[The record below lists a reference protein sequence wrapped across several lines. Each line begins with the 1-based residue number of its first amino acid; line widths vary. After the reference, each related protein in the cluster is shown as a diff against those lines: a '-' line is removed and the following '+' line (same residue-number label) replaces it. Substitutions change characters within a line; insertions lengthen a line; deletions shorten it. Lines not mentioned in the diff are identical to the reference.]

1 MQKYYAL
8 IFCLLLFSGKSYSQ
22 YNNTNDDNLKSV
34 VKVPAGYNFGQTD
47 APNSTVQT
55 VNGFDNFFLGVDFGE
70 PHIVTNPRNPLNSI
84 CAFNT
89 NSVYVTLDGHNW
101 NRITV
106 SFPGFASSEILGDPV
121 LAFDSL
127 GNIIYQQLY
136 QQGSTYG
143 VVVTRSTNGG
153 QSFSGA
159 YRVTSTTVGLS
170 DKEWICAD
178 QTAGPYSNYLYTGWR
193 QFGSTGMRFC
203 RSTNGGVNWSTPI
216 TLNGD
221 QGAYVCVGPN
231 GSIQG
236 GSVYMANTAGSGIF
250 VARSTD
256 GGATMLPQVLA
267 TAFSGSGVICS
278 GRQTVK
284 GCIRTNSFPKIA
296 ADNSYGAYR
305 GNVYVVYEANPDG
318 IDNADVFL
326 VRSNDF
332 GNTWDPPVRVND
344 DATTTDQWLP
354 SISVDNTNGR
364 IYLSWFDSREDPT
377 ANLQTKIY
385 STFSTDGGLTFTTN
399 SPVSTT
405 LFNPDNMKVSQGS
418 GQAFYIG
425 DYMGV
430 AAINKTSLSVW
441 MDGRSNNLGSYVG
454 YYPDFAMTIN
464 PVSAFLPNNDS
475 AFVTVKIPAIKGPLN
490 DRVKFTAALDSLP
503 TSGSIQ
509 LSFVNGR
516 DSITAFPD
524 SVVLRVKTIGSLN
537 QRLFKVTV
545 TGSGSNGTPVHKRV
559 VDVLANSSYVSVSS
573 NRPGLTEFKINGV
586 TYNTAQT
593 QVFPNG
599 TNITLEAVT
608 PSSGTQTR
616 YAFTSWSNGGTNP
629 QTITVNGNLNITANF
644 RPQYKITGITPYAS
658 TFGTNVFYDSMQV
671 FQFGV
676 TSRRVTSGGTFYFHA
691 WIGAG
696 ANSYTSPDSTG
707 RDSMVTFALKNAIV
721 ESALWNDTPIGIAN
735 ISTEVPK
742 EFQLL
747 QNYPNPFNPVTNIR
761 FDIAKSTQTRILIY
775 DLLGKEV
782 ASVLDRQLTPGRYMI
797 DFNAEN
803 LSSGIYFYKLIT
815 DDFVSIK
822 KMTVLK

>member
-1 MQKYYAL
+1 MQRIIAT
-8 IFCLLLFSGKSYSQ
+8 IFCILVLSSNSYSQ
-22 YNNTNDDNLKSV
+22 NNNEDNLKSV
-34 VKVPAGYNFGQTD
+34 VKVPSGYNFGITD

-89 NSVYVTLDGHNW
+89 NSVYVTFDGHSW
-101 NRITV
+101 NRVSV

-127 GNIIYQQLY
+127 GNLIYQQLY

-153 QSFSGA
+153 ASFSGA

-193 QFGSTGMRFC
+193 QFGSTGMRFS
-203 RSTNGGVNWSTPI
+203 RSTNGGVNWSSPI
-216 TLNGD
+216 TLTGD
-221 QGAYVCVGPN
+221 QGAYVCVGPD
-231 GSIQG
+231 GPIQG
-236 GSVYMANTAGSGIF
+236 GSVYMANTSGQSIR

-256 GGATMLPQVLA
+256 GGATMLPQVVA
-267 TAFSGSGVICS
+267 TTFLGSGVSCS

-305 GNVYVVYEANPDG
+305 GNVYVVYEANPG
-318 IDNADVFL
+318 TGDVSDIFL
-326 VRSNDF
+326 IRSTDYGQNWF
-332 GNTWDPPVRVND
+332 PPVRVND

-354 SISVDNTNGR
+354 AISVDNTNGR
-364 IYLSWFDSREDPT
+364 IYISWLDSREDP
-377 ANLQTKIY
+377 ASDLQTKMYGTY
-385 STFSTDGGLTFTTN
+385 STNGGVSFVAN

-425 DYMGV
+425 DYIGV
-430 AAINKTSLSVW
+430 SAINKTALTVW

-454 YYPDFAMTIN
+454 YYPDYAMTIN
-464 PVSAFLPNNDS
+464 PVSAFMPNNDS
-475 AFVTVKIPAIKGPLN
+475 TFVTVKVPEVKGPFN
-490 DRVKFTAALDSLP
+490 DRVKFTAALDSVP

-509 LSFVNGR
+509 LSFVNGK

-524 SVVLRVKTIGSLN
+524 SVRLRIKTIGNVN
-537 QRLFKVTV
+537 QRLFKVTI
-545 TGSGSNGTPVHKRV
+545 TGAGTNGTPVHKRV
-559 VDVLANSSYVSVSS
+559 VDILANSSYVTVGT

-586 TYNTAQT
+586 TYNSAQT

-599 TNITLEAVT
+599 SNITIEAVT
-608 PSSGTQTR
+608 PSAGTQTR
-616 YAFTSWSNGGTNP
+616 YAFTSWSNSGTNP
-629 QTITVNGNLNITANF
+629 QTVNITGNTNLTANF

-658 TFGTNVFYDSMQV
+658 TFGANTFYDSMQV

-696 ANSYTSPDSTG
+696 TNSYTSPDSTG
-707 RDSMVTFALKNAIV
+707 RDSMVTWSMKNPIV
-721 ESALWNDTPIGIAN
+721 ESALWTDVPIGITN

-761 FDIAKSTQTRILIY
+761 FDIAKSTQTKILIY

-782 ASVLDRQLTPGRYMI
+782 AQVIDRQLTPGRYLI

-803 LSSGIYFYKLIT
+803 LSSGVYFYKLIT